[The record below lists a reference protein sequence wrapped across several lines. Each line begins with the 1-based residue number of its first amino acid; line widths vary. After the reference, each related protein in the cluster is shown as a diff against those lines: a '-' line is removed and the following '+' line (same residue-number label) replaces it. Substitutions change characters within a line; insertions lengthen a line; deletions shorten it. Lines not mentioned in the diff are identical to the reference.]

1 MKEKNM
7 RVFYGNKNCGNE
19 RLMNVLLYKIHQ
31 SIVAGILCNEELPLI
46 ILLKIFSGSFLAWFY
61 DR

>member
-1 MKEKNM
+1 MKEKSM
-7 RVFYGNKNCGNE
+7 RVFYGNKNRGNE

-31 SIVAGILCNEELPLI
+31 SIGAGILCNEELPLI